1 MNWYALQALTGKE
14 QDVAAML
21 RRAGIQAVA
30 PEEQCLERR
39 GGEWQTIRKPL
50 LPGYVLIH
58 VDMTV
63 TLYYNLTRKPHV
75 LKLIGGAG
83 DKFAPIPDE
92 QIQILHDFMP
102 RGDDPTYG
110 ISHGRRG
117 ADGQIE
123 FTRGPLA
130 RIDPSKILKV
140 DARRRRAT
148 VEISLYE
155 DTYKTDVAM
164 ILDDETPDD
173 SRETNDMQP

>member
-1 MNWYALQALTGKE
+1 MKWHALQVLTGKE

-21 RRAGIQAVA
+21 RRIGIQAVA

-39 GGEWQTIRKPL
+39 GGEWQTVRKTL

-58 VDMTV
+58 VDMTAI
-63 TLYYNLTRKPHV
+63 LYYNLTRKPHV

-83 DKFAPIPDE
+83 DKFAPIPDD
-92 QIQILHDFMP
+92 QIMVLHGLML
-102 RGDDPTYG
+102 RGDDPAYG

-117 ADGQIE
+117 PDGRIE
-123 FTRGPLA
+123 FVSGPLA
-130 RIDPSKILKV
+130 RIDPARILKV

-148 VEISLYE
+148 VEIALYD

-164 ILDDETPDD
+164 ILDDEIPESD
-173 SRETNDMQP
+173 SATDDMQP